1 MQKIQEIKP
10 AEEIEV
16 RVKENEMRIVPILWF
31 GESDR
36 NVKARIVLDKRGSSA
51 KVLCL
56 FFAKKGVFNLHTEV
70 VHDAPDTFSRT
81 LIKGVLDGEAIAD
94 YEGLVTIKKGA
105 KNSDA
110 DLNEHAIVLSSGARA
125 NAIPRLEVEEN
136 EVKAGHGA
144 TVGKVGEE
152 EIFYLSTRGLSKE
165 ESKKLIVRG
174 FLDAFVREFPEAEA
188 EEIRTH
194 LSKI

>member
-1 MQKIQEIKP
+1 METETVHV
-10 AEEIEV
+10 AEG
-16 RVKENEMRIVPILWF
+16 EMKIVPIVWF
-31 GESDR
+31 GEGETTQSTR
-36 NVKARIVLDKRGSSA
+36 VILDKPDSSV

-56 FFAKKGVFNLHTEV
+56 FYAKSGVFNLKTEV
-70 VHDAPDTFSRT
+70 VHDAPNTFSRT
-81 LIKGVLDGEAIAD
+81 LIKGVLDGNAVAD

-144 TVGKVGEE
+144 TVGKVSEE
-152 EIFYLSTRGLSKE
+152 EIFYLETRGLPRE
-165 ESKKLIVRG
+165 EAKKLIVRG
-174 FLDAFVREFPEAEA
+174 FLDAFVGEFPEKEAEA
-188 EEIRTH
+188 IRTH